1 MCREASAY
9 TPSPAS
15 EFGFGWVS
23 QARLSREIVSRDK
36 RPRLILLA
44 KMPENQIAYIGSTA
58 RLDASLCR
66 SLALH
71 YWSVR
76 LARTSTGTSASSAA
90 RMLLRLLR
98 VWPADARV
106 PCRSGYPVQDLS
118 ASLSP
123 PCRQQRRR
131 LFRLRLGVARRQGRQ
146 HAARAGAP
154 MVRATFPLLRVASG
168 SGFESDVWLGLAGR
182 RRRRTMRRQ
191 PGSKARLCD
200 GTVLPCL

>member
-1 MCREASAY
+1 MAVQVTPELGVLSPHSAAVRRCDALPTVCGRHVWQHWQHRCR
-9 TPSPAS
+9 T
-15 EFGFGWVS
+15 
-23 QARLSREIVSRDK
+23 
-36 RPRLILLA
+36 
-44 KMPENQIAYIGSTA
+44 
-58 RLDASLCR
+58 R
-66 SLALH
+66 SLTLH